1 MEKITA
7 KVHGELGGCMMQR
20 KPEWELPNPERTE
33 PQTTNRRREPARPH
47 TIAIIS
53 PKDGSGGGGG
63 GEGLL
68 WALAWSGGIVRI

>member
-33 PQTTNRRREPARPH
+33 PQTTNRRRGPARPH

-63 GEGLL
+63 AGERGYFGPWLGLEV
-68 WALAWSGGIVRI
+68 S